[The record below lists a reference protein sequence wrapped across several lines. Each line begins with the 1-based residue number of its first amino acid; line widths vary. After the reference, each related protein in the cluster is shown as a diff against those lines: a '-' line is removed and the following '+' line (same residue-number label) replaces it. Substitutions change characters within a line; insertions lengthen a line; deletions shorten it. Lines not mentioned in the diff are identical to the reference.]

1 MALRKQIFQFKTSR
15 QKENLKVQNTK
26 VKTDLGLTWDIALYS
41 KKHKNSH
48 ILSAM
53 MSPPRLL
60 IMHCQL
66 SYLVLEIVQ
75 ERESSWKTEW
85 SYKEA
90 IPGLIDEFSLK
101 LTLKKSI

>member
-1 MALRKQIFQFKTSR
+1 
-15 QKENLKVQNTK
+15 
-26 VKTDLGLTWDIALYS
+26 
-41 KKHKNSH
+41 
-48 ILSAM
+48 